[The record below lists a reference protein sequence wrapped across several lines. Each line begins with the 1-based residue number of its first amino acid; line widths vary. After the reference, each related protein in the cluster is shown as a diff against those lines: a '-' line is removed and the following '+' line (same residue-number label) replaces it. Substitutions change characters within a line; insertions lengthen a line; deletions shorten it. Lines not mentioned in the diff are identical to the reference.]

1 LTALRM
7 SRHHG
12 VHGSRGGYF
21 FPMTM
26 TDRTLTC
33 KDCGNSF
40 VFTARE
46 QEFYSTKGFEND
58 PARCPDCRELRK
70 RERRG
75 PREMHQVVCA
85 ACGVTTEV
93 PFLPTGQKP
102 VYCRDCF
109 NSRQ

>member
-1 LTALRM
+1 M
-7 SRHHG
+7 SI
-12 VHGSRGGYF
+12 
-21 FPMTM
+21 MTF

-33 KDCGNSF
+33 KDCGTSF
-40 VFTARE
+40 VFSARE
-46 QEFYSTKGFEND
+46 QEFYATKGFEND
-58 PARCPDCRELRK
+58 PARCPECREARK

-85 ACGVTTEV
+85 QCGATTEV

-109 NSRQ
+109 AGRQ